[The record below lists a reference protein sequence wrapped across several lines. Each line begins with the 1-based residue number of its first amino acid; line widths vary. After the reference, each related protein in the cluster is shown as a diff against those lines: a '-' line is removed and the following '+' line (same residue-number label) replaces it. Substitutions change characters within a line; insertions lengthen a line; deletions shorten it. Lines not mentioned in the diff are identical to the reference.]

1 MLHLII
7 PVNQVS
13 IKENIN
19 PWENLNQ
26 FAYFPS
32 LKEVSSPSFGPE
44 KENLFSD
51 FSICASL
58 TETET
63 TGKDRFVIVGS
74 RRYGKAQSLN
84 RANDCHQKAVSSGKF
99 SRIATTT
106 NVFSEIGFGHNQDD
120 QISLVTG
127 QEGTPTVFSD
137 KKPSFLVCKPF
148 QKHFNE
154 TWNTVISTLILL
166 LHGLPPAHF
175 SSPSVEPVLEGL
187 RWTSSLALN
196 LGAYLQNN
204 SEAIFNVLVF
214 LFFLPLIVLRR
225 NAFENEKALSNRSNI
240 YLLKTRARSPII
252 VRSAQ
257 PKDKRLSFCQMKKRS
272 PRNITLYPSHFL
284 MDRDRRIRSILLQ
297 E

>member
-7 PVNQVS
+7 PLNQVS

-26 FAYFPS
+26 FAYFSS
-32 LKEVSSPSFGPE
+32 LKEASSPSFGPE

-51 FSICASL
+51 FSICAPQ

-74 RRYGKAQSLN
+74 RRYRKAQSLN
-84 RANDCHQKAVSSGKF
+84 RANDYPQKVVSSGKF

-106 NVFSEIGFGHNQDD
+106 NAFSEIGFGHNQDD
-120 QISLVTG
+120 QTTLVTG
-127 QEGTPTVFSD
+127 QEGAPTVLFD
-137 KKPSFLVCKPF
+137 KKPSSLVCKPS
-148 QKHFNE
+148 QKHSNE

-166 LHGLPPAHF
+166 LHGLSPAHF
-175 SSPSVEPVLEGL
+175 SSPSVEPVFEGL
-187 RWTSSLALN
+187 RWTSSLASK
-196 LGAYLQNN
+196 LGVYFQNN
-204 SEAIFNVLVF
+204 YEAMFNVLVF
-214 LFFLPLIVLRR
+214 LFFLPLIFLRR
-225 NAFENEKALSNRSNI
+225 NLLENEKALSNRSNL

-257 PKDKRLSFCQMKKRS
+257 PKDKRLSLCKKRN
-272 PRNITLYPSHFL
+272 PRNITLYPSHL
-284 MDRDRRIRSILLQ
+284 RMERGRRIRSILLQ